1 MFTTWKSFLLVL
13 APVWIALVG
22 FYLGEDMHRNRFIP
36 FSIDL
41 LTLDTRSI
49 SNLLQNGSVT
59 TVQLIEE
66 YLHRIALDNVEGLG
80 LRPILSLTSRDLLLR
95 EARQLDERSANMAP
109 FEGNMATEAKLGMP
123 TSAGAYALQN
133 ASATSDAFLIAKA
146 REAGLLLM
154 GKANL
159 GSETMISAHHGPA
172 WVEKPSL
179 PMIARLYQLSCV
191 LHCSVWLQNLHW
203 VAVTSRHITVFHF
216 LRLPAVFA
224 KSAWDI
230 ASMLSVVSG
239 PDVNDPITLEGA
251 PYAKNFLPNLTRSWS
266 DFRIGIVDRPWF
278 WEIND
283 GFSGDQ
289 EERDGEEKAELGAVI
304 VDNVRMPSADLSNT
318 EVPSLMGRI
327 IRYEMKPGTEKFLQ
341 SLSGT
346 NIKTLVGLVKRN
358 QEHPDLAGSKKYPGE
373 KYLERAPRE
382 TISDKEYEAALA
394 QAHKLGVEEGLRLIF
409 DKYDLDAIVTPA
421 WTQMSIYAAWPGS
434 PTATVPLGQYKNKK
448 PYGLG
453 FVGRRFSDE
462 QLLQIMNLQAVL
474 TNMRGAGNERSRDLR
489 GIFWDDSS
497 IILVP
502 SCQLWECFNL
512 VSDILE
518 SNLSMGLG
526 ALPFVAF

>member
-1 MFTTWKSFLLVL
+1 
-13 APVWIALVG
+13 
-22 FYLGEDMHRNRFIP
+22 
-36 FSIDL
+36 
-41 LTLDTRSI
+41 
-49 SNLLQNGSVT
+49 
-59 TVQLIEE
+59 
-66 YLHRIALDNVEGLG
+66 
-80 LRPILSLTSRDLLLR
+80 
-95 EARQLDERSANMAP
+95 
-109 FEGNMATEAKLGMP
+109 MATEAKLGMP
-123 TSAGAYALQN
+123 ASAGAYALEN

-146 REAGLLLM
+146 REAALLLM

-159 GSETMISAHHGPA
+159 GVSWADSKTMISAHHGPA

-179 PMIARLYQLSCV
+179 PMIARFHLCGSSGGPV
-191 LHCSVWLQNLHW
+191 
-203 VAVTSRHITVFHF
+203 VAVAAGFAPVALGSETQGSISCPASFAALYGFKTST
-216 LRLPAVFA
+216 RLLSRAGILPSSTSFDSPAVFA

-289 EERDGEEKAELGAVI
+289 EERDEEEKGAVI

-327 IRYEMKPGTEKFLQ
+327 IRHEMKPGTEKFLQ

-346 NIKTLVGLVKRN
+346 NIKTLVDLVKRN

-394 QAHKLGVEEGLRLIF
+394 QAHKLGVEEGLELIF
-409 DKYDLDAIVTPA
+409 DKYDLDAIVAPA

-462 QLLQIMNLQAVL
+462 QLLQIMNLYEMTFPPRL
-474 TNMRGAGNERSRDLR
+474 TPKRMHWKRWEKLLPAA
-489 GIFWDDSS
+489 WT
-497 IILVP
+497 
-502 SCQLWECFNL
+502 CQ
-512 VSDILE
+512 
-518 SNLSMGLG
+518 
-526 ALPFVAF
+526 